1 MRKKICYAVLFSV
14 LTVAALTGC
23 GEAEATVSESAMTE
37 IGDSEET
44 KDSEYSLGEITND
57 DALVSQEASVEK
69 EPEADGRPV
78 EDDKFSEEYAGITL
92 SDALDKVKVEIGSG
106 GEILEYSQGEDPDG
120 NTAWVIVAAPVT
132 TADGPTTV
140 SYYVND
146 NECIEATSADDAA
159 TSEEKTDVKT
169 EEKTK

>member
-1 MRKKICYAVLFSV
+1 MKKNICYAVLFSV

-23 GEAEATVSESAMTE
+23 GEAGATISESAMTE
-37 IGDSEET
+37 IGDSEVS

-146 NECIEATSADDAA
+146 NECIEATPDDAA
-159 TSEEKTDVKT
+159 STEAT

>member
-1 MRKKICYAVLFSV
+1 MKKNICYAVLFSV

-23 GEAEATVSESAMTE
+23 GEAGATISESAMTE
-37 IGDSEET
+37 IGDSEVT
-44 KDSEYSLGEITND
+44 KDSEYSLGEIPND
-57 DALVSQEASVEK
+57 DALVSNDASVEK

-78 EDDKFSEEYAGITL
+78 EEDKFSEEYAGITL

-146 NECIEATSADDAA
+146 NECIEATPDDAA
-159 TSEEKTDVKT
+159 STEAT

>member
-1 MRKKICYAVLFSV
+1 MKKNICYAVLFSV

-23 GEAEATVSESAMTE
+23 GEAGATISESAMTE
-37 IGDSEET
+37 IGDSEVT

-146 NECIEATSADDAA
+146 NECIEATPDDAA
-159 TSEEKTDVKT
+159 STEAT